1 MSYGSTLKVKSYS
14 APPHRRCAPGAT
26 RSGNVAGMAFPLE
39 DYALIGDTHTA
50 ALVSRGGSID
60 WLCLPRFDSGACF
73 AALVGDESHGRWLL
87 APSTQFRTRR
97 RYREDT
103 LVLDTEHE
111 VDGGAVRVTDFM
123 TPRRGQARV
132 IRLVEGV
139 RGTVPMRM
147 ELLLRFD
154 YGIAVPWLRPGRRT
168 VSAVAGPDAV
178 ELRTDVPLEV
188 ATGTV
193 SADFTISAGQRR
205 AFTLVWHRSHED
217 APPPIDPWDAERATT
232 RYWREWAARC
242 TYRGEWR
249 DAVMRSLLTLKA
261 LTYRPTGGIVAAPTT
276 SLPEELGGA
285 RNWDYRFCWLRDATF
300 TLYSLL
306 QAGYEEDAEAWR
318 EWLLRAV
325 AGDPHDLRI
334 MYGIAGERRF
344 PELELD
350 WLPGYEGS
358 LPVRVGNDAARQFQ
372 LDVYGEVL
380 DLLHQA
386 SVEGL
391 PHEAA
396 VWEMERR
403 IVDVLESKWREP
415 DEGIW
420 EVRGGRRHF
429 VHSKVMAWVGVDRA
443 IRDVEL
449 FGFDGPIERWRALR
463 DEIHAE
469 VCREGFD
476 DEIGAFTQAYGAKEL
491 DAATLMIPLVGFLPA
506 DDPRMLGTV
515 AAIRERL
522 MSDGFVRRYDTGSHV
537 DGLPGGEG
545 AFLPCT
551 CWLAD
556 CLALQGREAEA
567 RELFERVLSVRTDLG
582 LLSEEYDPAAK
593 RLVGNFP
600 QAFSH
605 VSLIG
610 TARNLS
616 RNVVGP
622 AERRRRLV
630 RRGPGVLRRGLR

>member
-1 MSYGSTLKVKSYS
+1 
-14 APPHRRCAPGAT
+14 
-26 RSGNVAGMAFPLE
+26 VALPLE

-50 ALVSRGGSID
+50 ALVGRDGSID

-73 AALVGDESHGRWLL
+73 AALVGEPEHGRWLL
-87 APSTQFRTRR
+87 APSEPFRTRR
-97 RYREDT
+97 RYRQDT
-103 LVLDTEHE
+103 LVLETEHE
-111 VDGGAVRVTDFM
+111 VGSGLVRVTEFM

-132 IRLVEGV
+132 VRLIEGI

-147 ELLLRFD
+147 ELNLRFD
-154 YGIAVPWLRPGRRT
+154 YGAAVPWLRRGKRT
-168 VSAVAGPDAV
+168 VIAVAGPDAV

-188 ATGTV
+188 VTGVVTADLTV
-193 SADFTISAGQRR
+193 RAGERVSL
-205 AFTLVWHRSHED
+205 ALVWHRSHEE
-217 APPPIDPWDAERATT
+217 PPPRIDTWDAARATT
-232 RYWREWAARC
+232 RYWRDWAARC
-242 TYRGEWR
+242 TYHGEWR
-249 DAVMRSLLTLKA
+249 DAVMRSLITLKA

-276 SLPEELGGA
+276 SLPEELGGS

-306 QAGYEEDAEAWR
+306 QAGYEREAEAWR

-334 MYGIAGERRF
+334 MYGIAGERRI
-344 PELELD
+344 PEMELE
-350 WLPGYEGS
+350 WLTGYEGS
-358 LPVRVGNDAARQFQ
+358 LPVRVGNDASRQFQ

-386 SVEGL
+386 SREGL

-396 VWEMERR
+396 AWEMELR
-403 IVDVLESKWREP
+403 ILDALESTWREP

-429 VHSKVMAWVGVDRA
+429 THSKVMAWVGIDRA

-449 FGFDGPIERWRALR
+449 FGFAGPVERWRALR

-469 VCREGFD
+469 VCAEGFD
-476 DEIGAFTQAYGAKEL
+476 DELGAFTQSYGSTEL
-491 DAATLMIPLVGFLPA
+491 DAATLMIPLVGFLPSSDA
-506 DDPRMLGTV
+506 RVQGTIS
-515 AAIRERL
+515 AIQSRL
-522 MSDGFVRRYDTGSHV
+522 MSDGFVMRYDTGSHV

-556 CLALQGREAEA
+556 CLALQGRTDEA
-567 RELFERVLSVRTDLG
+567 RELFERVLAVRNDLG
-582 LLSEEYDPAAK
+582 LLSEEYDPA
-593 RLVGNFP
+593 RRRMVGNFP

-610 TARNLS
+610 TARNLTS
-616 RNVVGP
+616 GEIGP
-622 AERRRRLV
+622 AERRRV
-630 RRGPGVLRRGLR
+630 GRRTRIGRG

>member
-1 MSYGSTLKVKSYS
+1 
-14 APPHRRCAPGAT
+14 
-26 RSGNVAGMAFPLE
+26 MALPLE

-50 ALVSRGGSID
+50 GLVGRNGSID

-73 AALVGDESHGRWLL
+73 AALLGNDSHGRWLL
-87 APSTQFRTRR
+87 APSAVPARTRR

-103 LVLDTEHE
+103 LILETDHA
-111 VDGGAVRVTDFM
+111 VDDGLVRVTEFM
-123 TPRRGQARV
+123 SPRRGQARV
-132 IRLVEGV
+132 VRLVEGI
-139 RGTVPMRM
+139 RGVVPMRT
-147 ELLLRFD
+147 ELRLRFD
-154 YGIAVPWLRPGRRT
+154 YGLAVPWLRPGRRT

-178 ELRTDVPLEV
+178 ELRTDVPVEV

-193 SADFTISAGQRR
+193 TADFQVRAGERL
-205 AFTLVWHRSHED
+205 AFVLVWHRSFE
-217 APPPIDPWDAERATT
+217 PPPPKIDPWDALRAAT
-232 RYWREWAARC
+232 RYWRDWAASC
-242 TYRGEWR
+242 TYDGEWR
-249 DAVMRSLLTLKA
+249 EAVMRSLLTLKA

-276 SLPEELGGA
+276 SLPEDIGGA
-285 RNWDYRFCWLRDATF
+285 RNWDYRICWLRDATF
-300 TLYSLL
+300 TLYSMLL
-306 QAGYEEDAEAWR
+306 AGYEREAEAWR

-325 AGDPHDLRI
+325 AGDPRDLRI
-334 MYGIAGERRF
+334 MYGLGGERRL

-350 WLPGYEGS
+350 WLPGYESS
-358 LPVRVGNDAARQFQ
+358 LPVRVGNDASRQFQ

-386 SVEGL
+386 AREGL
-391 PHEAA
+391 PHEEP

-403 IVDVLESKWREP
+403 IMDVLESAWREP

-449 FGFDGPIERWRALR
+449 FGFDGPVDRWRALR
-463 DEIHAE
+463 DEMH
-469 VCREGFD
+469 
-476 DEIGAFTQAYGAKEL
+476 DEICAEGYDDDVGAFVQSYGSKEL
-491 DAATLMIPLVGFLPA
+491 DAAMLMIPLVGFLPA
-506 DDPRMLGTV
+506 LDERMVGTV
-515 AAIRERL
+515 RAIRERL
-522 MSDGFVRRYDTGSHV
+522 LVDGFVQRYDPGSRV

-556 CLALQGREAEA
+556 NLKLQGEEDQA

-582 LLSEEYDPAAK
+582 LLSEEYDLVRH

-616 RNVVGP
+616 RTEVGP
-622 AERRRRLV
+622 AERRLRGSRRS
-630 RRGPGVLRRGLR
+630 GLRSRIAPRPARR

>member
-1 MSYGSTLKVKSYS
+1 
-14 APPHRRCAPGAT
+14 
-26 RSGNVAGMAFPLE
+26 MALPLE

-50 ALVSRGGSID
+50 ALVGRNGSID

-73 AALVGDESHGRWLL
+73 AALLGDDSHGRWLL
-87 APSTQFRTRR
+87 APSIPARTRR
-97 RYREDT
+97 SYREDT
-103 LVLDTEHE
+103 LVLETDHA
-111 VDGGAVRVTDFM
+111 VDGGMVRVTEFM

-132 IRLVEGV
+132 VRLVEGIYGV
-139 RGTVPMRM
+139 VPMRT
-147 ELLLRFD
+147 ELRLRFD
-154 YGIAVPWLRPGRRT
+154 YGLAVPWLRPGRRT

-178 ELRTDVPLEV
+178 ELRTDVAVDV

-193 SADFTISAGQRR
+193 TSEFDVRAGERL
-205 AFTLVWHRSHED
+205 AFVLVWHRSFE
-217 APPPIDPWDAERATT
+217 PPPPKIDPWDALRSTT
-232 RYWREWAARC
+232 RYWREWSASC
-242 TYRGEWR
+242 TYNGEWR
-249 DAVMRSLLTLKA
+249 DAVRRSLLTLKA
-261 LTYRPTGGIVAAPTT
+261 LTYRPTGGLVAAPTT

-285 RNWDYRFCWLRDATF
+285 RNWDYRICWLRDATF
-300 TLYSLL
+300 TLFSMLF
-306 QAGYEEDAEAWR
+306 AGYEREAEAWR

-325 AGDPHDLRI
+325 AGDPRDLRI
-334 MYGIAGERRF
+334 MYGLGGERRL

-350 WLPGYEGS
+350 WLPGYEES
-358 LPVRVGNDAARQFQ
+358 LPVRVGNDASRQFQ

-386 SVEGL
+386 SREGL

-396 VWEMERR
+396 VWDMELR
-403 IVDVLESKWREP
+403 IMDVLESSWRDP

-420 EVRGGRRHF
+420 EVRGGRRNF

-443 IRDVEL
+443 IRDIEM
-449 FGFDGPIERWRALR
+449 FGFDGPVDRWRALR
-463 DEIHAE
+463 DEMHDEI
-469 VCREGFD
+469 CREGFD
-476 DEIGAFTQAYGAKEL
+476 AGSGTFVQSYGSNEL
-491 DAATLMIPLVGFLPA
+491 DAALLMIPLVGFLPA
-506 DDPRMLGTV
+506 RDERMLGTV
-515 AAIRERL
+515 HAIRERL
-522 MSDGFVRRYDTGSHV
+522 LQDGFVRRYDTGSHV

-556 CLALQGREAEA
+556 CLALQGEEEQA

-582 LLSEEYDPAAK
+582 LLSEEYDSMRG

-616 RNVVGP
+616 RSEVGP
-622 AERRRRLV
+622 AERRLRVGLRVPRLGRAVPRVV
-630 RRGPGVLRRGLR
+630 RR